1 MLLSFAVLNHYMQHL
16 YHNFNKRELVL
27 LEEAK
32 NEKFNHKG
40 QGGFHK
46 GHKGQLTSPARH

>member
-1 MLLSFAVLNHYMQHL
+1 MQHL

-32 NEKFNHKG
+32 NEKLTTKDREVFTKDTKG
-40 QGGFHK
+40 N
-46 GHKGQLTSPARH
+46 